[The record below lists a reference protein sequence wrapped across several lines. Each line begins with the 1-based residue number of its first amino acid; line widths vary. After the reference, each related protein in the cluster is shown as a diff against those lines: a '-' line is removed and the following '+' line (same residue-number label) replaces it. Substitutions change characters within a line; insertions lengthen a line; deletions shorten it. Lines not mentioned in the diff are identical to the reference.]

1 MDKTMRSNVVSR
13 VALTIL
19 AVTSISLILL
29 GVSSLY
35 GLYKNL
41 ADNDGTM
48 ARASLRAE
56 QQHAV
61 LFLSSYSQSH
71 FSVPLQW
78 DGISKAF
85 EGTKVQLDT
94 EYMDMKN
101 NADDESQALFEQLL
115 RHKLESHTYDVL
127 IVGDDAA
134 LNFAETHR
142 DDLFAGL
149 PVVFLGINDI
159 DHARRVHDEGWAT
172 GIPEQSNMADVF
184 RTAADIFSK
193 CDTFVCIV
201 DDTETG
207 KADVVSLEQMMPQF
221 PDYKFEF
228 VNLSNLSEDEFLKKM
243 GELRSNTI
251 VFELDAFRDRD
262 GKVYTIDDVCRLLAS
277 NCPRP
282 VFRVS
287 TGGVGNGALCSGFL
301 DFTRFG
307 VDAGRMAVDILNGK
321 APSEIDLVN
330 DSATEYVFDYQQLKR
345 FNIKNSQL
353 PENSIVLGG
362 ESNLM
367 ESYGAILQPLSYVL
381 VGFACLTLFLV
392 LEFIKSR
399 RSERDLYYRH
409 YHDSLTD
416 LPNRNAAKQL
426 HGRRAVGSVALV
438 DIDGF
443 RFINEVYGYGR
454 GDVVIKTL
462 AERLRGLPE
471 LRCAR
476 YGADEFLLL
485 FDGDISQERKV
496 FDEVVRLTHEPVK
509 ADDQSIEISCS
520 AGIVVRDGDQTLEE
534 LMTNADLA
542 LYEARQS
549 HGRSRYA
556 YYSAQMR
563 KKIDGRRQ
571 VISSLERAIVEESFR
586 VVYQP
591 QIDLASGR
599 LYGFEALCR
608 FKDDLYY
615 PNEFIPVAEG
625 VGLIIQVDRIVTKKV
640 IEQMRTWRDAG
651 FVVPSVSINYS
662 PVQLKDTEYCSWLK
676 GLLDAAQVPANLIK
690 LEVTESGSFDDEKA
704 QQFFSEVHEMGMQL
718 ALDDYGTGYSTLNA
732 ISVYPMDFIKLDKSV
747 NDSHLQPGN
756 EYYLESLVSFIHD
769 LGRRVVAEGVEDAV
783 QIELARK
790 LEIDYIQGYYYS
802 PPVDAAKAEAWLER
816 ADMASG

>member
-1 MDKTMRSNVVSR
+1 MDKTKRANIASR
-13 VALTIL
+13 VALSVL
-19 AVTSISLILL
+19 AVLSVTLILV

-35 GLYKNL
+35 SLYKNL
-41 ADNDGTM
+41 AENDGSV
-48 ARASLRAE
+48 ARASLRDKR
-56 QQHAV
+56 QHAV

-78 DGISKAF
+78 DGISEAF
-85 EGTKVQLDT
+85 EGTEILLDT

-115 RHKLESHTYDVL
+115 RHKLESHTYEVL

-134 LNFAETHR
+134 LNFAEEHR
-142 DDLFAGL
+142 DDLFEGV
-149 PVVFLGINDI
+149 PIVFLGINDI
-159 DHARRVHDEGWAT
+159 DNARRVHDEGWAT
-172 GIPEQSNMADVF
+172 GIPEQANMADVF
-184 RTAADIFSK
+184 KAAAGIFDA

-207 KADVVSLEQMMPQF
+207 KADVVSLEQMMPLF
-221 PDYKFEF
+221 PDHAFEI
-228 VNLSNLSEDEFLKKM
+228 VNLSHLSEEEFLRRM
-243 GELRSNTI
+243 GQLEGNTI

-262 GKVYTIDDVCRLLAS
+262 GKVYTIDDVCRLLAD

-301 DFTRFG
+301 DFTKFG
-307 VDAGRMAVDILNGK
+307 IDAGQMAIDILNGK
-321 APSEIDLVN
+321 APSDIDLAN
-330 DSATEYVFDYQQLKR
+330 GSATEYVFDYQQLKR
-345 FNIKNSQL
+345 FNIENSQL
-353 PENSIVLGG
+353 PDNSLVLGDD
-362 ESNLM
+362 SNLM
-367 ESYGAILQPLSYVL
+367 ESYGAILKPLSYVFT
-381 VGFACLTLFLV
+381 GFACLTFFLV
-392 LEFIKSR
+392 LVFFRSR

-426 HGRRAVGSVALV
+426 HGKRAVGSVALI

-462 AERLRGLPE
+462 ADRLRNLPE

-476 YGADEFLLL
+476 YGADEFLVM
-485 FDGDISQERKV
+485 FDGDISREHRLL
-496 FDEVVRLTHEPVK
+496 DELVKLTHEPVE

-520 AGIVVRDGDQTLEE
+520 AGIVVRDGNQTLEE
-534 LMTNADLA
+534 LMTDADLA
-542 LYEARQS
+542 LYEAKES
-549 HGRSRYA
+549 SGRSRYEF
-556 YYSAQMR
+556 YSSQMR

-571 VISSLERAIVEESFR
+571 IISSLDRAIAEESFR

-599 LYGFEALCR
+599 LHGFEVLCR

-615 PNEFIPVAEG
+615 PNEFIPVAEK
-625 VGLIIQVDRIVTKKV
+625 VGLIIQVDRIVTKKAV
-640 IEQMRTWRDAG
+640 NQMRTWRDAG
-651 FVVPSVSINYS
+651 FEVPSISINYS
-662 PVQLKDTEYCSWLK
+662 PIQLKDTEYCAWLK
-676 GLLDAAQVPANLIK
+676 ELLDEAQIPTNLVK
-690 LEVTESGSFDDEKA
+690 LEVTESGSFDGKSA
-704 QQFFSEVHEMGMQL
+704 QRFFLEVHETGMQL
-718 ALDDYGTGYSTLNA
+718 ALDDYGTGYSTLSA
-732 ISVYPMDFIKLDKSV
+732 VSDYPMDYIKLDKSV
-747 NDSHLQPGN
+747 NDSHLQPGS
-756 EYYLESLVSFIHD
+756 EHYLETLVSFIHG
-769 LGRRVVAEGVEDAV
+769 LGKRVVAEGVEDAV

-802 PPVDAAKAEAWLER
+802 PPLDASDAESWLIRR
-816 ADMASG
+816 A